1 MSRIIGIDLGTT
13 NSEAAVME
21 GGSPKIIASAEGNV
35 YGGKNFPSV
44 VAFAKETGEVL
55 VGDAAKRQAVLNAE
69 RTVLRIKRKM
79 GSDYRV
85 TIDDKSYSPQE
96 VSALIL
102 RKIKHD
108 AEQFLGE
115 KVAGAVITV
124 PAYFDD
130 DQRQAT
136 KDAGKIAGLDVKR
149 IVNEPTAAALA
160 YGLDKDTDETI
171 AVYDLGGG
179 TFDITVMEL
188 GGGVF
193 EVKSTNGDTQLGG
206 SDMDDAVVE
215 HLAALFQKQSGV
227 NLRSD
232 RSAMQRLR
240 DAAERAKM
248 ELTSMTTTTVSLPF
262 LAVDPRKGPQHFET
276 TLNRAKLEE
285 LVRPLVERTRKPVE
299 QALKDAK
306 LGRDGIDKVVLVGGP
321 TRMPIVQAFV
331 EELFGKK
338 PVRGVDP
345 MQCVAL
351 GAAVQA
357 GILSGEVDKDIVLLD
372 VTPLTLGIETL
383 GGVRTELIPR
393 NTTIPHKKSQVFSTA
408 ADRQTQV
415 EVHVLQGERPMARD
429 NKSLGRFILDGI
441 PPAPRGV
448 PQVEVTFDIDA
459 NGILH
464 VEAHDK
470 GTGKKQKIT
479 VTGSTKLADK
489 EVERMRKEAEEH
501 AAEDA
506 KLKEQADARN
516 QADQALFQAEALLRD
531 SGDKLGGHK
540 EGVEEAVKELRA
552 ALEKADASA
561 EDLKAATEAI
571 HKALEPAVMEM
582 YKHAATERAAAGA
595 TGTGAPGPGG
605 EGSGWTGKPDGP
617 GPGGKD
623 DVVDAEFEEKDKGK
637 GEGAKGKGKGRKP
650 AKPKDG

>member
-1 MSRIIGIDLGTT
+1 VARIIGIDLGTT

-21 GGSPKIIASAEGNV
+21 GGKPRIIPSAEGNV

-44 VAFAKETGEVL
+44 VAFAKEGEVL
-55 VGDAAKRQAVLNAE
+55 VGDAAKRQAVLNPE
-69 RTVLRIKRKM
+69 RTVQRIKRKM
-79 GSDYRV
+79 GTKYTV
-85 TIDDKSYSPQE
+85 TIDDRSYTPQQ
-96 VSALIL
+96 VSAMIL
-102 RKIKHD
+102 QKIKKD
-108 AEQFLGE
+108 AEAFLGE
-115 KVAGAVITV
+115 EVAEAVITV

-136 KDAGKIAGLDVKR
+136 KDAGKIAGLEVKR

-160 YGLDKDTDETI
+160 YGLDRDKDETI

-179 TFDITVMEL
+179 TFDVTIMEL

-193 EVKSTNGDTQLGG
+193 HVKSTNGDTQLGG
-206 SDMDDAVVE
+206 TDMDDAISE
-215 HLAALFQKQSGV
+215 HLAKEFESRSGLNVRNDRAAL
-227 NLRSD
+227 
-232 RSAMQRLR
+232 QRLR

-248 ELTSMTTTTVSLPF
+248 ELSGMTQTNVSLPF
-262 LAVDPRKGPQHFET
+262 LAVDPKKGPQHLDL

-285 LVRPLVERTRKPVE
+285 IVRPLVEKTRGPCLN
-299 QALKDAK
+299 ALKDAK
-306 LGRDGIDKVVLVGGP
+306 LSKDQVDKVVLVGGP

-331 EELFGKK
+331 EDLFGKK

-357 GILSGEVDKDIVLLD
+357 GIMSGEVDKDIVLLD

-383 GGVRTELIPR
+383 GGVRTELIAR
-393 NTTIPHKKSQVFSTA
+393 NTTVPTKKSQVFSTA
-408 ADRQTQV
+408 SDRQSQV
-415 EVHVLQGERPMARD
+415 EIHVLQGERPMARD

-441 PPAPRGV
+441 PPAPRGI

-479 VTGSTKLADK
+479 VTGSTKLSDA
-489 EVERMRKEAEEH
+489 EVERMRRDAEEH

-506 KLKEQADARN
+506 RLKERVEARN
-516 QADQALFQAEALLRD
+516 QADQAVFQAESLLKD
-531 SGDKLGGHK
+531 SGDKLGSHK
-540 EGVEEAVKELRA
+540 AGVEA
-552 ALEKADASA
+552 ALKDLKDLVAKDDASK
-561 EDLKAATEAI
+561 EDLAARTEAL

-582 YKHAATERAAAGA
+582 YKAAAEQSKASGA
-595 TGTGAPGPGG
+595 EWSGTPSGG
-605 EGSGWTGKPDGP
+605 DGKDGD
-617 GPGGKD
+617 GD
-623 DVVDAEFEEKDKGK
+623 DVVDADFTEKK
-637 GEGAKGKGKGRKP
+637 
-650 AKPKDG
+650 

>member
-1 MSRIIGIDLGTT
+1 VPRIIGIDLGTT

-21 GGSPKIIASAEGNV
+21 GGKPRIIPSAEGNV

-44 VAFAKETGEVL
+44 VAFTKEGEVL
-55 VGDAAKRQAVLNAE
+55 VGDAAKRQAVLNPE
-69 RTVLRIKRKM
+69 RTVQRIKRKM
-79 GSDYRV
+79 GTKYTV
-85 TIDDKSYSPQE
+85 TIDDTSYTPQQ
-96 VSALIL
+96 VSAMIL
-102 RKIKHD
+102 QKIKRD
-108 AEQFLGE
+108 AEAFLGE
-115 KVAGAVITV
+115 EVAEAVITV

-136 KDAGKIAGLDVKR
+136 KDAGRIAGLEVKR

-160 YGLDKDTDETI
+160 YGLDRDKDETI

-179 TFDITVMEL
+179 TFDITIMEL

-193 EVKSTNGDTQLGG
+193 HVKSTNGDTQLGG
-206 SDMDDAVVE
+206 TDMDDAIVE
-215 HLAALFQKQSGV
+215 HFAKEFQAKTGLNV
-227 NLRSD
+227 RND
-232 RSAMQRLR
+232 RASLQRLR

-248 ELTSMTTTTVSLPF
+248 ELSGMTQTNVSLPF
-262 LAVDPRKGPQHFET
+262 LAVDPQKGPQHLDL
-276 TLNRAKLEE
+276 TLNRAKLEDI
-285 LVRPLVERTRKPVE
+285 VRPLVERTRAPCVN
-299 QALKDAK
+299 ALKDAK
-306 LGRDGIDKVVLVGGP
+306 LTKDQVDKVVLVGGP

-357 GILSGEVDKDIVLLD
+357 GIMSGEVDKDIVLLD

-393 NTTIPHKKSQVFSTA
+393 NTTVPTKKSQVFSTA
-408 ADRQTQV
+408 SDRQSQV
-415 EVHVLQGERPMARD
+415 EIHVLQGERPMARD

-479 VTGSTKLADK
+479 VTGSTKLSDA
-489 EVERMRKEAEEH
+489 EVERMRKDAEEH

-506 KLKEQADARN
+506 RLKERVESRN
-516 QADQALFQAEALLRD
+516 KADQALFQAESLLKE
-531 SGDKLGGHK
+531 SGEKLGPHK
-540 EGVEEAVKELRA
+540 AGVEAALKELKDLVA
-552 ALEKADASA
+552 KDDASK
-561 EDLKAATEAI
+561 EDLEAKTEAL

-582 YKHAATERAAAGA
+582 YKSAAEQAKAGGA
-595 TGTGAPGPGG
+595 EWSGTPEGG
-605 EGSGWTGKPDGP
+605 DDKGKDG
-617 GPGGKD
+617 D
-623 DVVDAEFEEKDKGK
+623 DVVDADFKEKK
-637 GEGAKGKGKGRKP
+637 
-650 AKPKDG
+650 

>member
-21 GGSPKIIASAEGNV
+21 GGKPRIIASAEGNV

-44 VAFAKETGEVL
+44 VAFAKDTGEVL
-55 VGDAAKRQAVLNAE
+55 VGDTAKRQAVLNAE
-69 RTVLRIKRKM
+69 RTIMRIKRKM
-79 GSDYRV
+79 GSSYTV
-85 TIDDKSYSPQE
+85 TIDDKSYTPQQ

-102 RKIKHD
+102 QKIKKD
-108 AEQFLGE
+108 AEAFLGE
-115 KVAGAVITV
+115 PVTEAVITV

-136 KDAGKIAGLDVKR
+136 KDAGRIAGLEVKR

-160 YGLDKDTDETI
+160 YGLERDHDEKI

-179 TFDITVMEL
+179 TFDITIMEL

-206 SDMDDAVVE
+206 SDMDDAVIE
-215 HLAALFQKQSGV
+215 FLAAEFQKRSGI

-262 LAVDPRKGPQHFET
+262 LAVDPKKGPQHLE
-276 TLNRAKLEE
+276 LPVNRAKLED
-285 LVRPLVERTRKPVE
+285 LVRPFVEKTRGPCL

-306 LGRDGIDKVVLVGGP
+306 LTREQVDKVILVGGP

-331 EELFGKK
+331 EDLFGKK

-357 GILSGEVDKDIVLLD
+357 GILSGEVEKDIVLLD

-393 NTTIPHKKSQVFSTA
+393 NTTIPHRKSQTFSTA

-429 NKSLGRFILDGI
+429 NKSLGRFHLDGI

-448 PQVEVTFDIDA
+448 PQIEVTFDIDA

-470 GTGKKQKIT
+470 GTGKKQKVSI
-479 VTGSTKLADK
+479 TGSTKLSDS
-489 EVERMRKEAEEH
+489 EVERMRKDAEEH
-501 AAEDA
+501 AADDA
-506 KLKEQADARN
+506 KLKEAADARN
-516 QADQALFQAEALLRD
+516 AADQALFQAESLVKE
-531 SGDKLGGHK
+531 SGDKLGAHK
-540 EGVEEAVKELRA
+540 QGVEDAAKDLKAV
-552 ALEKADASA
+552 LEKADASA
-561 EDLKAATEAI
+561 DDLKAKTEAL

-582 YKHAATERAAAGA
+582 YQKAAAEAPPQGES
-595 TGTGAPGPGG
+595 GPAPGA
-605 EGSGWTGKPDGP
+605 EGWTGKPDSE
-617 GPGGKD
+617 KD
-623 DVVDAEFEEKDKGK
+623 DVVDAEFKDTDEKKGK
-637 GEGAKGKGKGRKP
+637 K
-650 AKPKDG
+650 

>member
-1 MSRIIGIDLGTT
+1 MGRIIGIDLGTT

-21 GGSPKIIASAEGNV
+21 GGKPRIIPSAEGNV

-44 VAFAKETGEVL
+44 VAFTKEGEIL

-69 RTVLRIKRKM
+69 RTVSRIKRKI
-79 GSDYRV
+79 GSSYKV
-85 TIDDKSYSPQE
+85 TIDDKSYTPQQ
-96 VSALIL
+96 VSAMIL
-102 RKIKHD
+102 QKIKKD
-108 AEQFLGE
+108 AEAFLGE
-115 KVAGAVITV
+115 EVTDAVITV

-136 KDAGKIAGLDVKR
+136 NDAGKIAGLDVKR

-160 YGLDKDTDETI
+160 YGLDKDADETI

-179 TFDITVMEL
+179 TFDITIMEL

-193 EVKSTNGDTQLGG
+193 HVKSTNGDTQLGG
-206 SDMDDAVVE
+206 SDMDDAIVE
-215 HLAALFQKQSGV
+215 FFAKEFQTKAGLNV
-227 NLRSD
+227 RTD

-248 ELTSMTTTTVSLPF
+248 ELSGMTQTTVSLPF
-262 LAVDPRKGPQHFET
+262 LAVDPKKGPQHLDL

-285 LVRPLVERTRKPVE
+285 IVRPIVERTRAPCMD
-299 QALKDAK
+299 ALKDAK
-306 LGRDGIDKVVLVGGP
+306 ISKEKVDKVVLVGGP
-321 TRMPIVQAFV
+321 TRMTIVQAFV
-331 EELFGKK
+331 EEIFGKK

-357 GILSGEVDKDIVLLD
+357 GIMTGEVDKEIVLLD

-383 GGVRTELIPR
+383 GGVRTELIGR
-393 NTTIPHKKSQVFSTA
+393 NTTVPTKKSQVFSTA
-408 ADRQTQV
+408 ADRQNQV
-415 EVHVLQGERPMARD
+415 EIHVLQGERPMARD
-429 NKSLGRFILDGI
+429 NKSLGKFVLDGI

-448 PQVEVTFDIDA
+448 PQIEVTFDIDS

-479 VTGSTKLADK
+479 VSGSTKLDSK

-506 KLKEQADARN
+506 RLRERVEARN
-516 QADQALFQAEALLRD
+516 HADQAVFQAESLLRD
-531 SGDKLGGHK
+531 SGDKLGSHK
-540 EGVEEAVKELRA
+540 AGVEA
-552 ALEKADASA
+552 ALQELKDLVAKEDSSK
-561 EDLKAATEAI
+561 EDLQAKTEAL
-571 HKALEPAVMEM
+571 HKALEPAVLEM
-582 YKHAATERAAAGA
+582 YKAAADQAKAGGA
-595 TGTGAPGPGG
+595 A
-605 EGSGWTGKPDGP
+605 WT
-617 GPGGKD
+617 
-623 DVVDAEFEEKDKGK
+623 
-637 GEGAKGKGKGRKP
+637 
-650 AKPKDG
+650 

>member
-1 MSRIIGIDLGTT
+1 MGRIIGIDLGTT

-21 GGSPKIIASAEGNV
+21 AGQPRIIPSAEGNV

-44 VAFAKETGEVL
+44 VAFAKDTGEVL
-55 VGDAAKRQAVLNAE
+55 VGDAAKRQAVLNPE
-69 RTVLRIKRKM
+69 RTIQRIKRKM
-79 GSDYRV
+79 GSGYKV
-85 TIDDKSYSPQE
+85 TIDDKSYTPQE
-96 VSALIL
+96 ISAMIL
-102 RKIKHD
+102 RKVKTD
-108 AEQFLGE
+108 AEAFLGE
-115 KVAGAVITV
+115 AVDGAVITV

-136 KDAGKIAGLDVKR
+136 KDAGRIAGIDVKR

-179 TFDITVMEL
+179 TFDITIMEL

-193 EVKSTNGDTQLGG
+193 HVKSTNGDTNLGG
-206 SDMDDAVVE
+206 TDMDDAIVKF
-215 HLAALFQKQSGV
+215 LAEEFQRKSGIDV
-227 NLRSD
+227 KSD
-232 RSAMQRLR
+232 RAAVQRLR

-248 ELTSMTTTTVSLPF
+248 ELSGMTSSTISLPF
-262 LAVDPRKGPQHFET
+262 LAVDPKKGPQHLELQ
-276 TLNRAKLEE
+276 LNRAKLEDI
-285 LVRPLVERTRKPVE
+285 VRPIVEKTRGPCLN
-299 QALKDAK
+299 ALKDAK
-306 LGRDGIDKVVLVGGP
+306 LDKSKIDKVVLVGGP

-357 GILSGEVDKDIVLLD
+357 GIMTGEVEKDIVLLD

-393 NTTIPHKKSQVFSTA
+393 NTTVPTKKSQVFSTA
-408 ADRQTQV
+408 SDRQPQV
-415 EVHVLQGERPMARD
+415 EIHVLQGERAMARD
-429 NKSLGRFILDGI
+429 NKSLGKFVLDGI

-448 PQVEVTFDIDA
+448 PQIEVTFDIDA

-479 VTGSTKLADK
+479 VSGSTKLDSK

-506 KLKEQADARN
+506 KLKETVDARN
-516 QADQALFQAEALLRD
+516 QADQAVFQAEALLRD
-531 SGDKLGGHK
+531 NGDKLGSHK
-540 EGVEEAVKELRA
+540 AAVEEAVKDA
-552 ALEKADASA
+552 KKALEKADGDAAHYKDAA
-561 EDLKAATEAI
+561 EKLMKAI
-571 HKALEPAVMEM
+571 EPAVMEM
-582 YKHAATERAAAGA
+582 YKAQADAAGA
-595 TGTGAPGPGG
+595 AGASGAPGG
-605 EGSGWTGKPDGP
+605 ESSGWSGTPDGP
-617 GPGGKD
+617 DGKD
-623 DVVDAEFEEKDKGK
+623 GPIDADFTEKDKK
-637 GEGAKGKGKGRKP
+637 
-650 AKPKDG
+650 